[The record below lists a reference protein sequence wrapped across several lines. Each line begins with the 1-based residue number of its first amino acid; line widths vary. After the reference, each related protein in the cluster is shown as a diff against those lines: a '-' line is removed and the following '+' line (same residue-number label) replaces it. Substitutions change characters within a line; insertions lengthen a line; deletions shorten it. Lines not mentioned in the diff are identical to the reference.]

1 MLRPVFAVVVALP
14 LMTTPPAAQAW
25 NAAGHMTVAKLAWDQ
40 LDAKDRA
47 TLIELLK
54 EHPHWEKFF
63 LAAGKAKDVPDAD
76 VQFALASTWADW
88 LRGFA
93 KSPDA
98 EGKKIYAFHKGPRHY
113 INWPFVHPA
122 DVEMFQGK
130 DLPIDPKDDIIR
142 GLTTV
147 MGELKATDKFS
158 PKYRAVSLCWL
169 LHLVGDVHQP
179 LHNVALYSAEIPTG
193 DQGGNLFWVK
203 DAGVP
208 TRLHG
213 YWDDLFGREDYDAH
227 IKSYDR
233 AVTACARL
241 TRPDFAKEKFLV
253 DFQKATFEDWSK
265 DGFRLAVDVGYRNGK
280 LPGRIIIR
288 EHESDEE
295 KAKAPP
301 LPDDY
306 GTIARAT
313 ADRQAALAGYR
324 LAVLLKQVAA
334 ATRGKQ

>member
-1 MLRPVFAVVVALP
+1 MIRPLCVTLTVLCALLATPFAH
-14 LMTTPPAAQAW
+14 AW

-54 EHPHWEKFF
+54 NHPHWERFF
-63 LAAGKAKDVPDAD
+63 LAAGKAKDVPDVD
-76 VQFALASTWADW
+76 VQFALASTWPDW

-93 KSPDA
+93 KAQDA
-98 EGKKIYAFHKGPRHY
+98 EGKKVYSFHVGPRHY

-122 DVEMFQGK
+122 DAEMFKGK
-130 DLPIDPKDDIIR
+130 DLPVDPKDDIVR
-142 GLTTV
+142 GLNRA
-147 MGELKATDKFS
+147 MQELKDTAKLS
-158 PKYRAVSLCWL
+158 LSERAVSLCWL
-169 LHLVGDVHQP
+169 LHLAGDIHQP

-203 DAGVP
+203 DGGVP

-241 TRPDFAKEKFLV
+241 SRPDFAKVKFLV
-253 DFQKATFEDWSK
+253 DFQHMRFEEWSK
-265 DGFRLAVDVGYRNGK
+265 DGFKLAADVGYRGGK

-306 GTIARAT
+306 SAAAHAT

-324 LAVLLKQVAA
+324 LAMLLQEVAA
-334 ATRGKQ
+334 ATREK